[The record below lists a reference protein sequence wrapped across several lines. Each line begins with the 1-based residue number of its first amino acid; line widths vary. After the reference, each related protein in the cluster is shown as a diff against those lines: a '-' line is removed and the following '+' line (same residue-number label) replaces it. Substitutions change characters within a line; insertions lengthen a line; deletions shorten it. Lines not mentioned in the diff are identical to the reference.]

1 MAIPDY
7 LENTVKDYADQAK
20 AAYSAPINTATFT
33 GSQFV
38 AGEDPL
44 QTQAINMAQQGVGSY
59 SPYLRAAQAAQRTGA
74 GQLGLAGQT
83 LGGAYG
89 ALGQAGSALGG
100 VGGTINQAG
109 STLGG
114 VGGTINQA
122 GSTLGQAGQSLGG
135 IGATINQAGQSLGQ
149 AGAAYGG
156 MGQFQAAGAGAAQ
169 GAANIA
175 GGAAGMTGPNAYQQF
190 MSPYQQQVIDA
201 TLAEYDKQG
210 AAGAQQIKDAA
221 ISSGNFGGGREGA
234 QLGEY
239 QANRLADRAAL
250 QGSMLERGFGQ
261 ANQLAQQN
269 FANQGDLFGMQQGL
283 GGMASNLFNQ
293 QGQMGQAQQS
303 LAQSQLGRG
312 SAMANLSGEQ
322 RALAQSQLGRGTAMQ
337 NLAQSQLGRGTAMQN
352 LAQSQLGR
360 GQAIQGLSA
369 AQQGLAGAYGN
380 QINQQFGLSD
390 FQRQGMGQDISA
402 LGSMGAIRQGLNQAQ
417 LTADQQAARTGA
429 YEPYGRLTQFGN
441 VLTGLGGGMAG
452 QQYQDPGSG
461 GSPFQAALGTATGL
475 AGLYGKIFG

>member
-1 MAIPDY
+1 MSIPSY

-20 AAYSAPINTATFT
+20 AAYSAPINTDVFT
-33 GSQFV
+33 GSKFV

-59 SPYLRAAQAAQRTGA
+59 APYLQAAQAAQRAGA

-89 ALGQAGSALGG
+89 ALGQAGSA
-100 VGGTINQAG
+100 
-109 STLGG
+109 
-114 VGGTINQA
+114 
-122 GSTLGQAGQSLGG
+122 
-135 IGATINQAGQSLGQ
+135 LGQ

-175 GGAAGMTGPNAYQQF
+175 GGAAGMTGPNAYKAF

-250 QGSMLERGFGQ
+250 QSSMLQEGFGQ

-269 FANQGDLFGMQQGL
+269 FANQGALFGMQQGL
-283 GGMASNLFNQ
+283 GNMASNLFGQ
-293 QGQMGQAQQS
+293 QGQMGAAQQS
-303 LAQSQLGRG
+303 LAN
-312 SAMANLSGEQ
+312 A
-322 RALAQSQLGRGTAMQ
+322 
-337 NLAQSQLGRGTAMQN
+337 
-352 LAQSQLGR
+352 QLGR

-417 LTADQQAARTGA
+417 LTAEQNRLRTGA

-441 VLTGLGGGMAG
+441 VLTGLGGGYAG
-452 QQYQDPGSG
+452 QQYQDPGSA
-461 GSPFQAALGTATGL
+461 SPFQAALGTATGL

>member
-20 AAYSAPINTATFT
+20 AAYSAPINTGTFT
-33 GSQFV
+33 GRQFV

-59 SPYLRAAQAAQRTGA
+59 SPYLQAAQAAQRTGA

-109 STLGG
+109 STLG
-114 VGGTINQA
+114 
-122 GSTLGQAGQSLGG
+122 QAGQSLGG
-135 IGATINQAGQSLGQ
+135 IGGTINQAGQSLGQ

-175 GGAAGMTGPNAYQQF
+175 GGAAGMTGPNAYKQF

-210 AAGAQQIKDAA
+210 AAGAQQIKDSA

-283 GGMASNLFNQ
+283 GGMASNLFSQ

-312 SAMANLSGEQ
+312 SAMANLSG
-322 RALAQSQLGRGTAMQ
+322 AQQ

-402 LGSMGAIRQGLNQAQ
+402 LGSMGAIRQGMNQAQ

-441 VLTGLGGGMAG
+441 VLTGLGGGYAG

-475 AGLYGKIFG
+475 AGLYGKIFDK

>member
-1 MAIPDY
+1 MSIPSY

-20 AAYSAPINTATFT
+20 AAYSAPINTDVFT
-33 GSQFV
+33 GSKFV

-59 SPYLRAAQAAQRTGA
+59 APYLQAAQAAQRVGA

-89 ALGQAGSALGG
+89 ALGQAGSA
-100 VGGTINQAG
+100 
-109 STLGG
+109 
-114 VGGTINQA
+114 
-122 GSTLGQAGQSLGG
+122 
-135 IGATINQAGQSLGQ
+135 LGQ

-175 GGAAGMTGPNAYQQF
+175 GGAAGMTGPNAYKAF

-250 QGSMLERGFGQ
+250 QSSMLEKGFGQ

-269 FANQGDLFGMQQGL
+269 FANQGQLFGMQQGL
-283 GGMASNLFNQ
+283 GNMASNLFSQ
-293 QGQMGQAQQS
+293 QGQMGAAQQS
-303 LAQSQLGRG
+303 LAN
-312 SAMANLSGEQ
+312 A
-322 RALAQSQLGRGTAMQ
+322 
-337 NLAQSQLGRGTAMQN
+337 
-352 LAQSQLGR
+352 QLGR

-402 LGSMGAIRQGLNQAQ
+402 LGSMGAIRQGLSQAQ
-417 LTADQQAARTGA
+417 LTAEQNRLRTGA

-441 VLTGLGGGMAG
+441 VLTGLGGGYAG

-461 GSPFQAALGTATGL
+461 GNPFQAALGTATGL

>member
-20 AAYSAPINTATFT
+20 AAYSAPINTGTFT
-33 GSQFV
+33 GRQFV

-59 SPYLRAAQAAQRTGA
+59 SPYLQAAQAAQRTGA

-109 STLGG
+109 STLGR
-114 VGGTINQA
+114 A
-122 GSTLGQAGQSLGG
+122 GSALGQAGS
-135 IGATINQAGQSLGQ
+135 
-149 AGAAYGG
+149 AYGG

-175 GGAAGMTGPNAYQQF
+175 GGAAGMTGPNAYKQF

-210 AAGAQQIKDAA
+210 AAGAQQIKDSA

-293 QGQMGQAQQS
+293 QGQMGQAQQGLAGAQQS
-303 LAQSQLGRG
+303 LAN
-312 SAMANLSGEQ
+312 A
-322 RALAQSQLGRGTAMQ
+322 
-337 NLAQSQLGRGTAMQN
+337 QLGRGTAMQN

-441 VLTGLGGGMAG
+441 VLTGLGGGYAG

-461 GSPFQAALGTATGL
+461 GSPFQSALGTATGL

>member
-1 MAIPDY
+1 MAIPTY

-20 AAYSAPINTATFT
+20 AAYSAPINTGTFT
-33 GSQFV
+33 GRQFV

-59 SPYLRAAQAAQRTGA
+59 SPYLQAAQSAQRAGA

-109 STLGG
+109 STLGR
-114 VGGTINQA
+114 A
-122 GSTLGQAGQSLGG
+122 GSALGQAGS
-135 IGATINQAGQSLGQ
+135 
-149 AGAAYGG
+149 AYGG

-175 GGAAGMTGPNAYQQF
+175 GGAAGMTGPNAYKQF

-210 AAGAQQIKDAA
+210 AAGAQQIKDSA

-283 GGMASNLFNQ
+283 GGMASNLFSQ
-293 QGQMGQAQQS
+293 QGQMGAAQQGLAGAQQS
-303 LAQSQLGRG
+303 LAN
-312 SAMANLSGEQ
+312 A
-322 RALAQSQLGRGTAMQ
+322 
-337 NLAQSQLGRGTAMQN
+337 QLGRGTAMQN

-441 VLTGLGGGMAG
+441 VLTGLGGGYAG

-461 GSPFQAALGTATGL
+461 GSPFQSALGTATGL

>member
-59 SPYLRAAQAAQRTGA
+59 SPYLQAAQAAQRTGA

-109 STLGG
+109 STLGR
-114 VGGTINQA
+114 A
-122 GSTLGQAGQSLGG
+122 GSALGQAGS
-135 IGATINQAGQSLGQ
+135 
-149 AGAAYGG
+149 AYGG

-175 GGAAGMTGPNAYQQF
+175 GGAAGMTGPNAYKQF

-210 AAGAQQIKDAA
+210 AAGAQQIKDSA

-322 RALAQSQLGRGTAMQ
+322 RALANAQLGRGTAMQ

-441 VLTGLGGGMAG
+441 VLTGLGGGYAG

>member
-20 AAYSAPINTATFT
+20 AAYSAPINTGTFT
-33 GSQFV
+33 GRQFV

-59 SPYLRAAQAAQRTGA
+59 SPYLQAAQAAQRTGA

-109 STLGG
+109 STLG
-114 VGGTINQA
+114 
-122 GSTLGQAGQSLGG
+122 QAGQSLGG
-135 IGATINQAGQSLGQ
+135 IGGTINQAGQSLGQ

-175 GGAAGMTGPNAYQQF
+175 GGAAGMTGPNAYKQF

-210 AAGAQQIKDAA
+210 AAGAQQIKDSA

-283 GGMASNLFNQ
+283 GGMASNLFSQ
-293 QGQMGQAQQS
+293 QGQMGAAQQGLAGAQQS
-303 LAQSQLGRG
+303 LAN
-312 SAMANLSGEQ
+312 A
-322 RALAQSQLGRGTAMQ
+322 
-337 NLAQSQLGRGTAMQN
+337 QLGRGTAMQN

-441 VLTGLGGGMAG
+441 VLTGLGGGYAG

-475 AGLYGKIFG
+475 AGLYGKIFDK